1 MAALPWPKLELEA
14 AVAAGGVQHHTRLA
28 RVAAA
33 EAAIPI
39 LLWRCAEQSQ
49 PWELAVLPLL
59 LRPCAEQS
67 QPGEPRVQ
75 HRGEQW
81 QRAPW
86 ALPRRLGLPQSSR

>member
-1 MAALPWPKLELEA
+1 MAAGE
-14 AVAAGGVQHHTRLA
+14 VQHHTLLV

-33 EAAIPI
+33 EAAPPV
-39 LLWRCAEQSQ
+39 LLRRCAEQLQ
-49 PWELAVLPLL
+49 PWQLAELPLL